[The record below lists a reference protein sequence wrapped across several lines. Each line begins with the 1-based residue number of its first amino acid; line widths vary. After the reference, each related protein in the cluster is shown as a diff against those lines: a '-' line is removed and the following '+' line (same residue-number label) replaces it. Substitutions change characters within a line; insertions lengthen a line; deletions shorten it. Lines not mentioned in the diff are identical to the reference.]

1 MSFLETT
8 VLGLQDIFKPL
19 QSSSQMSSKDLD
31 SKAATDEGGAPQKEI
46 GEISESGEV
55 NRENE

>member
-1 MSFLETT
+1 M
-8 VLGLQDIFKPL
+8 QDIFKPL

-31 SKAATDEGGAPQKEI
+31 SEAPTDEGGAPQKEI